1 MKYTW
6 SSLGQAHP
14 VKPWSGHNWL
24 IAIISSGTAGN
35 FIINGPKSISSE
47 QPSPK
52 QEGFDTID
60 VVLPG
65 PMYGKGEYIYIFSWD
80 KYALVYFELGIP
92 LGGVFSSIPGQ
103 VNVTDLRAL
112 PWSGHH
118 CFQSY
123 EYDSHSSWEQE
134 SSVFLGGV
142 YFRLYMLRSL
152 LTTGSMGIALVYVIE
167 SECKYIIV
175 RVYILCW

>member
-14 VKPWSGHNWL
+14 VEPWSGHNWL

-35 FIINGPKSISSE
+35 FIINGPKSISLE

-65 PMYGKGEYIYIFSWD
+65 PMYGKGEYIYI
-80 KYALVYFELGIP
+80 Y
-92 LGGVFSSIPGQ
+92 
-103 VNVTDLRAL
+103 
-112 PWSGHH
+112 
-118 CFQSY
+118 
-123 EYDSHSSWEQE
+123 
-134 SSVFLGGV
+134 SVE
-142 YFRLYMLRSL
+142 
-152 LTTGSMGIALVYVIE
+152 TSMHL
-167 SECKYIIV
+167 
-175 RVYILCW
+175 YILN